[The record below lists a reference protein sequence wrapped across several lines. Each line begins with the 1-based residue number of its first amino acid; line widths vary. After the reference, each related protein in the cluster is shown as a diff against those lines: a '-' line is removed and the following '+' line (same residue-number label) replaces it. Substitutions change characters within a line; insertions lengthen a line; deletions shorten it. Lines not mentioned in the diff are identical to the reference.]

1 MGEVLVQALV
11 ALVSA
16 FLVFL
21 GTYVTARGRNT
32 EGQPKVTSEQVESSV
47 DPGVEAL
54 SLALSMSRRVE
65 KLEESNAR
73 LVVQNKLFRR
83 VLLEVA
89 DLLRKIPP
97 LPHDTIL
104 AHILDR
110 LPDLGQEDE

>member
-1 MGEVLVQALV
+1 MGLTEGI
-11 ALVSA
+11 VSVIGA
-16 FLVFL
+16 FLLFL
-21 GTYVTARGRNT
+21 GTVVTVRGKN
-32 EGQPKVTSEQVESSV
+32 GGDQPKITSEQVESSK

-54 SLALSMSRRVE
+54 ALALSMSRRVE

-73 LVVQNKLFRR
+73 LVVQNRLFRG

-97 LPHDTIL
+97 LPHDVIL

-110 LPDLGQEDE
+110 LPDLGGDDE

>member
-1 MGEVLVQALV
+1 MEVLVQAIV

-16 FLVFL
+16 FLLFL
-21 GTYVTARGRNT
+21 GTVVTVRGKA
-32 EGQPKVTSEQVESSV
+32 GGDQPKVTSEQVEASK

-54 SLALSMSRRVE
+54 ALALSMSRRVE

-110 LPDLGQEDE
+110 LPDLGDDAE

>member
-1 MGEVLVQALV
+1 MGLTEAI
-11 ALVSA
+11 VSIIGA
-16 FLVFL
+16 CFLFL
-21 GTYVTARGRNT
+21 GTVVTVRGKSAGGEDR
-32 EGQPKVTSEQVESSV
+32 PKVTSEQVESSK

-54 SLALSMSRRVE
+54 ALALSMSRRVE

-73 LVVQNKLFRR
+73 LVVQNRLFRR